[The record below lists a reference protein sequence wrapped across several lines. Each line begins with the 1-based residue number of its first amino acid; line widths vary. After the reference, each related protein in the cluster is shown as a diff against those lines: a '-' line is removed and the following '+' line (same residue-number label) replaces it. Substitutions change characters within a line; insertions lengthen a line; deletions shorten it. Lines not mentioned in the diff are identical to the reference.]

1 MVATTLHAMLLRSR
15 LLKPAIRR
23 GVGATSCLGAS
34 GRGVA
39 ASGRGVGERQ
49 RSGRRRQRSGRRGDE
64 KVQRLPRR
72 QSRGWSATSGAQQR
86 RETIS
91 KI

>member
-15 LLKPAIRR
+15 MLKPAIRR

-39 ASGRGVGERQ
+39 ASGRGVGEMKKSNVMLYVNRAAGLRLPELSSAERQ
-49 RSGRRRQRSGRRGDE
+49 SVRYDESVRRRDREE
-64 KVQRLPRR
+64 K
-72 QSRGWSATSGAQQR
+72 T
-86 RETIS
+86 
-91 KI
+91 